1 MFVKDVAEKIMILSK
16 MKDSRN
22 NVERILCY
30 SMSCKKQ
37 MQTKAGEK
45 NGKHKKEYS

>member
-37 MQTKAGEK
+37 MQTNANKGRGEK
-45 NGKHKKEYS
+45 WQT